1 MAPQSNGNWIRV
13 AAARFAGLF
22 WKRNRDSE
30 LEDELRAHVDALMEE
45 NIRRGM
51 TSDEARHA
59 ALREFG
65 GVEQTKERYRDQR
78 SLPFLE
84 RLLQDMRFGL
94 RGLRKHPGFACLA
107 ILTLALGIGVNTSL
121 FTVVHGVLLSPLPF
135 PEPERLVSLYERAV
149 GADNNNDNVVA
160 GGQFADW
167 QRQATSFEQM
177 ALVGE
182 DSANLSGDGGSLPEA
197 IGTRWCSHNL
207 FSILGVQPIYGRLFS
222 PEDDRA
228 GASATVVLT
237 HGLWKRRYAG
247 DPGAIGKT
255 ILLNT
260 KPYVVI
266 GVLPSWFDYP
276 DTRAQVWLPVHHE
289 VLVEDI
295 QGRGNHR
302 YLVTARLKHGVSVAQ
317 AYAELDAIE
326 QRIHQQNPDTIAG
339 KHASVIPL
347 TEDLVRDVRTSLY
360 VLMGAVGC
368 VLLIACL
375 NVANLFVARAAAR
388 RRETAVR
395 AALGGSRVRLV
406 QEQLTESLLL
416 TFLGGTLG
424 AFLAYAS
431 VQWLVAMRADLP
443 RANSIHLDRAALLF
457 TVAIT
462 VASGIFAGLLPAF
475 FGTSRELLAPLKES
489 ARSLGG
495 GQARARLRTFLLTAE
510 VSLTV
515 ILLIGAGLLL
525 KSFAELRSVK
535 MGCAT
540 ANVLTMGL
548 SLPDAKYKEGAGKAR
563 FLEELL
569 SRVRT
574 TPGVS
579 GAGFV
584 TVVPGG
590 GHFEDNTFLID
601 GHPEDP
607 GQFLDATVR
616 GADPEYFRVMDIPIL
631 RGRYFTDS
639 DRRQNS
645 NGMVISESMAKKF
658 FASEDP
664 LGKTLVV
671 EWRGNPRF
679 EIVGIVGD
687 VISNLDRPAEPTMY
701 VPLNFGR
708 FGYGSLVVRST
719 REVTALALPIQKEI
733 AAMDVDLPVSDVLT
747 MEQVIGKSAAGARFD
762 ALLVLLFA
770 VLALLLAAVGLYG
783 LLVYLVTQRTG
794 EIGIRV
800 ALGAQRPAVLQMM
813 LWDGLR
819 PTTIGLLLGLVGG
832 AISAQLIRSVLFGVR
847 PLDVTIFALVAL
859 VVLAVALAASFVP
872 SWRASRFDPMVALR
886 CE

>member
-30 LEDELRAHVDALMEE
+30 LEDELRAHVDALVEE

-78 SLPFLE
+78 SLPFVE
-84 RLLQDMRFGL
+84 TLLQDMRFGL
-94 RGLRKHPGFACLA
+94 RGLRKHSGFACLA

-121 FTVVHGVLLSPLPF
+121 FTVVHSVLLSPLPF
-135 PEPERLVSLYERAV
+135 PEPERLMSLFERGV
-149 GADNNNDNVVA
+149 GEDNHDNVVA
-160 GGQFADW
+160 GGQFEDW

-182 DSANLSGDGGSLPEA
+182 DSANLSGDANTLPEA
-197 IGTRWCSHNL
+197 IGTRFCSYNL
-207 FSILGVQPIYGRLFS
+207 FSVLGVQPIYGRLFS
-222 PEDDRA
+222 AEDDRS

-237 HGLWKRRYAG
+237 YGLWKRRYAR
-247 DPGAIGKT
+247 DPATIGKR
-255 ILLNT
+255 ILLDT
-260 KPYVVI
+260 KPYTVI
-266 GVLPSWFDYP
+266 GVLPAWFDYP
-276 DTRAQVWLPVHHE
+276 DTRVQVWLPVYHE
-289 VLVEDI
+289 VPAGDI
-295 QGRGNHR
+295 HSRGNHR
-302 YLVTARLKHGVSVAQ
+302 YFVTARLKPGVSIPQ

-326 QRIHQQNPDTIAG
+326 QRIHQQYPDELLG
-339 KHASVIPL
+339 KHATVIPL
-347 TEDLVRDVRTSLY
+347 AENLVRDVRTSLC

-375 NVANLFVARAAAR
+375 NVANLFVARAATR

-395 AALGGSRVRLV
+395 AALGGSRWRLL

-416 TFLGGTLG
+416 TSVGGALG

-431 VQWLVAMRADLP
+431 IRWVVALRPDLP
-443 RANSIHLDRAALLF
+443 RANSIHLDHPVLLF

-462 VASGIFAGLLPAF
+462 VFTGIFAGLLPAF
-475 FGTSRELLAPLKES
+475 FATRTELIAPLRENT
-489 ARSLGG
+489 RSLGL
-495 GQARARLRTFLLTAE
+495 GQTRARLRRLLLTAE

-515 ILLIGAGLLL
+515 VLLLGAGLLL

-540 ANVLTMGL
+540 VDVLTMGL
-548 SLPDAKYKEGAGKAR
+548 SLPEAKYKEGQQKAQ
-563 FLEELL
+563 FLDDLL
-569 SRVRT
+569 ARVRAI
-574 TPGVS
+574 PGVS
-579 GAGFV
+579 AAGFV

-590 GHFEDNTFLID
+590 GHFEDNTFTVE
-601 GHPEDP
+601 GRPQMP
-607 GQFLDATVR
+607 GQFLDAAVR
-616 GADPEYFRVMDIPIL
+616 GADPDYFRAMYIPVS
-631 RGRYFTDS
+631 RGRYFANS

-645 NGMVISESMAKKF
+645 NGMVISESMARKF
-658 FASEDP
+658 FADEDP
-664 LGKTLVV
+664 IGKTLVV
-671 EWRGNPRF
+671 EWQGKPRF

-687 VISNLDRPAEPTMY
+687 VISDLDRPPEPTMY

-708 FGYGSLVVRST
+708 FGYGSLVVRSR
-719 REVTALALPIQKEI
+719 REVTALALPVQKEI
-733 AAMDVDLPVSDVLT
+733 ATLDAELPVSDVLT

-770 VLALLLAAVGLYG
+770 VLALILAAVGLYG
-783 LLVYLVTQRTG
+783 LLSYLVTQRIG

-800 ALGAQRPAVLQMM
+800 ALGAQRPAVLQMI
-813 LWDGLR
+813 LLDGLR
-819 PTTIGLLLGLVGG
+819 PTAVGLLLGLAGG
-832 AISAQLIRSVLFGVR
+832 AICAQLIRSVLFGVR

-859 VVLAVALAASFVP
+859 VVLSVAVTASFLP